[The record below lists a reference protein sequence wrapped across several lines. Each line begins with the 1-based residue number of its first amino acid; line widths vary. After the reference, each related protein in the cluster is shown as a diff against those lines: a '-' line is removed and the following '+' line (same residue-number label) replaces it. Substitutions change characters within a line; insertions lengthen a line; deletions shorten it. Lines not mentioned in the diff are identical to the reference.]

1 MTPNQISAQSVK
13 SGLAQNGLNTSV
25 KKRLADSMAL
35 PAPGETSAKKPK
47 VEEDQLPQPKPMN
60 ALAKILAERKAAA
73 ALAAAT
79 GIPQVFPSV
88 GRILP
93 SCQPAKC

>member
-1 MTPNQISAQSVK
+1 MTPKEISAQASKPGVAHN
-13 SGLAQNGLNTSV
+13 SSTTSI
-25 KKRLADSMAL
+25 KKRLAESMAL
-35 PAPGETSAKKPK
+35 PAAGETSAKKPK
-47 VEEDQLPQPKPMN
+47 VEETPVPKPMN

-88 GRILP
+88 
-93 SCQPAKC
+93 SK